1 MLSGHREISTSCCRL
16 LQFLVNPLISR
27 DRPEHWGSEWLPA
40 ESTNRQT
47 NRWLSQNLSLLP
59 TFNVQLSC
67 QPLFDGGE
75 RFAAHDVKEFR
86 QNSLQ
91 VITNEIYQG
100 KLPCNS
106 RQVSW
111 VLFQHLCFFLAL
123 RKHTST
129 HLFKIFS
136 HLKPCL
142 LVHHA
147 HNQQP
152 RQKPSQNI
160 WPSCPVRL
168 VICC

>member
-75 RFAAHDVKEFR
+75 HFAAHDVKEFR

-111 VLFQHLCFFLAL
+111 VLFQHLCFFWLSGSIRAPICSKFFPIL
-123 RKHTST
+123 SPVCWFIMPITNSLDRNLHKTSD
-129 HLFKIFS
+129 
-136 HLKPCL
+136 L
-142 LVHHA
+142 LV
-147 HNQQP
+147 Q
-152 RQKPSQNI
+152 
-160 WPSCPVRL
+160 WGL
-168 VICC
+168 